1 MAYFENLMS
10 TPVYYLFNKPFQ
22 VLCQFT
28 DHQKRSTLA
37 EFISIADIYPC
48 GRLDKDSEGLLI
60 LTNDGKLQD
69 RISHPRSK
77 LPKTYWVQVEG
88 IPDDKAIQA
97 LSSGVLLKDGMTR
110 HAKVK
115 RLQNINIWQRTPP
128 IRVRKNIPDTWLEIT
143 ISEGKNRQIRRMT
156 ASVGFPTLRLI
167 RMKIGPWSVNDLQPG
182 NLLKLENPWSD
193 LHKSC

>member
-1 MAYFENLMS
+1 
-10 TPVYYLFNKPFQ
+10 
-22 VLCQFT
+22 
-28 DHQKRSTLA
+28 
-37 EFISIADIYPC
+37 
-48 GRLDKDSEGLLI
+48 
-60 LTNDGKLQD
+60 
-69 RISHPRSK
+69 
-77 LPKTYWVQVEG
+77 
-88 IPDDKAIQA
+88 
-97 LSSGVLLKDGMTR
+97 VLLKDGMTR
-110 HAKVK
+110 NAKVQ

-128 IRVRKNIPDTWLEIT
+128 IRVRKYIPDTWLEIT